1 VRRTLRAG
9 FALLVVAL
17 PGVARAQDPLTLEQA
32 LERAGRQNPEVLA
45 ANERVA
51 AMQARSESVRQ
62 VARPRVFLQS
72 GWSYSDNPATVFMGK
87 LNSGQFTQQDF
98 AIDNLNS
105 PDALGHLSTAL
116 SVEMPVD
123 LAGKVRDRADG
134 LSAQQ
139 RAIAESTREAVQELR
154 LRVVEA
160 YRRADLARRAV
171 AVTERALEVARAREA
186 QIEARVQEGA
196 ALQADLLRARTR
208 RRQHEADL
216 AERRG
221 DVAIAT
227 AGLTRLLGDPA
238 GTIYELTGPPR
249 IPAPLEGDEPAWTAR
264 ARQQRPSLAAARD
277 RAQGASLLTRS
288 EQRTAWPDLGV
299 FAQVQDDR
307 TAWSKDAQSGT
318 LGVML
323 RWNIFDATRG
333 KRVAAA
339 AAEQRAADLDS
350 RAASD
355 QVRLDVETAFRRA
368 LATRDRLQ
376 AAAGGAEDGRE
387 ALRVVQERRAAGM
400 ATLTDE
406 LETETAALGA
416 ELQELRAAA
425 ELAIADAALRRAA
438 GEL

>member
-1 VRRTLRAG
+1 VRRTLLAG
-9 FALLVVAL
+9 FALLAVAL
-17 PGVARAQDPLTLEQA
+17 PGVARAQPLTLEQA
-32 LERAGRQNPEVLA
+32 LERAGRQNPEILA

-62 VARPRVFLQS
+62 VARPRVWLQS

-87 LNSGQFTQQDF
+87 LNSGQFTPQDF

-116 SVEMPVD
+116 SIEMPLD
-123 LAGKVRDRADG
+123 LAGKVRGQADG
-134 LSAQQ
+134 LSAQR
-139 RAIAESTREAVQELR
+139 RAVSEATREAVQELR

-160 YRRADLARRAV
+160 YRRADLARRAIT
-171 AVTERALEVARAREA
+171 VTERALEVARAREA
-186 QIEARVQEGA
+186 QIEARVTDGA

-227 AGLTRLLGDPA
+227 AGLARLLGDPA
-238 GTIYELTGPPR
+238 GTTYELAEPPSF
-249 IPAPLEGDEPAWTAR
+249 PTPLEGDEPAWTAR
-264 ARQQRPSLAAARD
+264 AQTQRPSLAAARE

-288 EQRTAWPDLGV
+288 EQRSAWPDLGV

-307 TAWSKDAQSGT
+307 NSWSRDAQSGT

-323 RWNIFDATRG
+323 RWSVFDATRG

-339 AAEQRAADLDS
+339 AAEQRAAALDS
-350 RAASD
+350 RAAAD
-355 QVRLDVETAFRRA
+355 QVRLDVESAFRRA
-368 LATRDRLQ
+368 QAARERLR
-376 AAAGGAEDGRE
+376 AAAGGAEEGRE
-387 ALRVVQERRAAGM
+387 ALRVLQERRAAGM

-416 ELQELRAAA
+416 ELEELRAAA
-425 ELAIADAALRRAA
+425 DVAIADATLRRAA